1 MGEYLVIWADLG
13 GAAELLKFIGKPSDL
28 YWEIGW
34 HQREVLTR
42 WLPKKGFKILPKLF
56 DPNYNPGTVNDDAD
70 ELITR
75 VQACYWSNPRGRED
89 PIPVWKSKILEQT
102 QTRAELRRVI
112 EEDVLDM
119 SFEEEVMEDVVK
131 THPNVHYP
139 VNEQSLENSREHL
152 KDLAR
157 ILMKL
162 ANGIDRVKQEGEVPY
177 VEFEFY
183 IPRG

>member
-1 MGEYLVIWADLG
+1 
-13 GAAELLKFIGKPSDL
+13 
-28 YWEIGW
+28 
-34 HQREVLTR
+34 
-42 WLPKKGFKILPKLF
+42 
-56 DPNYNPGTVNDDAD
+56 
-70 ELITR
+70 
-75 VQACYWSNPRGRED
+75 
-89 PIPVWKSKILEQT
+89 
-102 QTRAELRRVI
+102 
-112 EEDVLDM
+112 M

-139 VNEQSLENSREHL
+139 VNEQSLENSSEHL

-162 ANGIDRVKQEGEVPY
+162 ANGIDQVKQEGEVPY